1 MIESFFM
8 PKNIFY
14 FVTICTKKALY
25 TYFLFSLRHFDV
37 FSCQKKHLCRF
48 LEKALARFCLFR
60 CFYVVVRGERR
71 KKPAQKNFF
80 PTPGKKKSAPCS
92 HNVPTIIY
100 QKNKNRAGCLVRT
113 DRSA

>member
-37 FSCQKKHLCRF
+37 FSCQKKSISAVF
-48 LEKALARFCLFR
+48 LKRL
-60 CFYVVVRGERR
+60 
-71 KKPAQKNFF
+71 
-80 PTPGKKKSAPCS
+80 
-92 HNVPTIIY
+92 
-100 QKNKNRAGCLVRT
+100 
-113 DRSA
+113 